1 MRHTDG
7 RDGPQGHRLDTLLRP
22 PDRPCRAP
30 LRRHLLA
37 LVACGAS
44 VGASV
49 SPPTRCPAAE
59 GARAVARRPVEPT
72 PSATST
78 APAPHTSLASSS
90 SSPSARSAAAALKLK
105 RAFAASS
112 GCLSRSGVSIPAP
125 DRSSPTLSLKGVDTK
140 SPSYRRASA
149 ACIPVL
155 NAALK
160 VATKAQPRVAPRS
173 SAGAPAPGGVV
184 DPLDQGAGERS
195 VHRDRGSRR
204 ACAATVSRLPKPH
217 GASFDLS
224 GAHVSPHSP
233 RYKAAEYAVQLDPA
247 GVGSSW
253 LAATKPRAQRQV
265 FRLGGT
271 QSLQRTASPTETR

>member
-1 MRHTDG
+1 MRHSYG
-7 RDGPQGHRLDTLLRP
+7 RDGLGGTGSTLP
-22 PDRPCRAP
+22 SIARAA
-30 LRRHLLA
+30 LAALLCAGACLA

-49 SPPTRCPAAE
+49 SPPTAAPAAKVL
-59 GARAVARRPVEPT
+59 APSNTTPSNTT

-78 APAPHTSLASSS
+78 AAPPHTSLASSS
-90 SSPSARSAAAALKLK
+90 SSPSVRSAAAALKLK
-105 RAFAASS
+105 RAFAAFS

-173 SAGAPAPGGVV
+173 SAGAPAPGGSSIPSIKVPAAV
-184 DPLDQGAGERS
+184 TAIMGRFTACMRSNGVAGF
-195 VHRDRGSRR
+195 
-204 ACAATVSRLPKPH
+204 PKPH

-224 GAHVSPHSP
+224 GTHVDPHSP
-233 RYKAAEYAVQLDPA
+233 RYKAAESRCNSILQALDPR
-247 GVGSSW
+247 G
-253 LAATKPRAQRQV
+253 
-265 FRLGGT
+265 
-271 QSLQRTASPTETR
+271 